1 MSFTPKLKCIMHVY
15 ITVHIWSNAT
25 VAVKLVAADTYTY
38 MYVICAQNV
47 YHLLFLYFVAFTHLD
62 LFFCQ
67 KKKKKWSKTWKFNGR
82 CRSITLFSLRIKE
95 GGRKRNA
102 RTCLPNCITTGSENW
117 IDFRQCWTKI
127 STEEATN
134 HRNRWSTGSSTELQF
149 VWAYAV
155 ELEETSWISESNS
168 LLL

>member
-1 MSFTPKLKCIMHVY
+1 MHVY

-67 KKKKKWSKTWKFNGR
+67 KKKKKMKQNLKIQWKMQKHNFIFLTDKRGR
-82 CRSITLFSLRIKE
+82 
-95 GGRKRNA
+95 
-102 RTCLPNCITTGSENW
+102 
-117 IDFRQCWTKI
+117 
-127 STEEATN
+127 EEKKCKNLSA
-134 HRNRWSTGSSTELQF
+134 
-149 VWAYAV
+149 
-155 ELEETSWISESNS
+155 
-168 LLL
+168 